1 MCIDTPEPNLTNQTH
16 LYVLDELVYPT
27 YRACVEKASA
37 LFSDQTA
44 IQSASATMFI
54 NLTQNIKLTAS
65 LDSRLKER
73 IANINPDAIPS
84 AIEVWKWHFR
94 DLIAEFGSRIVGR
107 ITYCVSTGMSNEE
120 TESCI
125 LHYVNELRDSIRRD

>member
-1 MCIDTPEPNLTNQTH
+1 MCIDTPEPNLTAMTQ
-16 LYVLDELVYPT
+16 LCVLDELVYPT
-27 YRACVEKASA
+27 YKACVEKASA

-54 NLTQNIKLTAS
+54 NLTQNTKLTAS
-65 LDSRLKER
+65 LDARLRER
-73 IANINPDAIPS
+73 IASINPDAIPS

-125 LHYVNELRDSIRRD
+125 LHYVDELRDSIRSD